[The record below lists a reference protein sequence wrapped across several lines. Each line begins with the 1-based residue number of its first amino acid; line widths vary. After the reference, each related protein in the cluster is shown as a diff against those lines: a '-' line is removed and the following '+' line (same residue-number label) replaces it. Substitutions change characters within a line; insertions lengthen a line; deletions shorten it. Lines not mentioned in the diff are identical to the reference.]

1 MFAYQKLCVGVVTEN
16 KCNAF
21 LSFAG
26 NSKDYLCNF
35 AEDLSRRTYSAEV
48 CRL

>member
-1 MFAYQKLCVGVVTEN
+1 MGVVTEN
-16 KCNAF
+16 KSSAF
-21 LSFAG
+21 LSFTD

-35 AEDLSRRTYSAEV
+35 AVDLSRRTYSAEV